1 MLKTQHG
8 CFIGLLSIP
17 SLVTIL
23 SSMKFSVA
31 PLSTSAASLAVP
43 HAYEKVK
50 GMFIELFSLIYMM
63 HDPNAQI
70 QAG

>member
-1 MLKTQHG
+1 
-8 CFIGLLSIP
+8 
-17 SLVTIL
+17 
-23 SSMKFSVA
+23 MKFLVA
-31 PLSTSAASLAVP
+31 PLLTSAASLAVP
-43 HAYEKVK
+43 RAYEKVK